1 MPRDDFAL
9 SCYSSKIYWV
19 YSFCSSL
26 YSLNT
31 LRPRQNGRHFA
42 DDIFKWIFLNKNVW
56 IPIKI
61 SLKFVPQ
68 GPINNIPALVQIM
81 AWRRPG
87 DKPLSEPMMFSLP
100 THICVTRPQWVN
112 LFQSIVSR
120 AMGRRSMHYM
130 CSKCPF
136 RCQRRTEFNCHTK
149 THRLKLSTQRLRRLE
164 GRPDYLA
171 SPSTLNI
178 DAYSANLQS
187 ASEGTASVCNPT
199 NAAIRLDNEAIA
211 NRNTGPKSTML
222 EQPSVMKPDERNA
235 LTAERGDSL
244 LGDMWLQA
252 ANKCDSSLEIALP
265 SRDAIRSVYRP
276 DIAEIWKVADKLVV
290 SVQGTKK
297 CSICPYKSATPL
309 QCIEEHVG
317 AIHLGIKRW
326 LCSLCAYNDNKRVH
340 IIEHIQTQHAGKKCS
355 AILCKNIYKSTYNGI
370 LDNSAQNLQFRRLGD
385 VEAYVLAKHI
395 KENTGQ
401 LSKVFQVCVGEASEL
416 SMGLLPDT

>member
-1 MPRDDFAL
+1 MPRDDFDL

-19 YSFCSSL
+19 YSFCSL
-26 YSLNT
+26 
-31 LRPRQNGRHFA
+31 
-42 DDIFKWIFLNKNVW
+42 
-56 IPIKI
+56 
-61 SLKFVPQ
+61 
-68 GPINNIPALVQIM
+68 
-81 AWRRPG
+81 
-87 DKPLSEPMMFSLP
+87 
-100 THICVTRPQWVN
+100 N

-130 CSKCPF
+130 CFKCPF

-171 SPSTLNI
+171 SPNTFNI
-178 DAYSANLQS
+178 DAYS
-187 ASEGTASVCNPT
+187 
-199 NAAIRLDNEAIA
+199 A

-252 ANKCDSSLEIALP
+252 VNKCDSSLEIALP

-276 DIAEIWKVADKLVV
+276 DIAEIWKVVDKLVV

-317 AIHLGIKRW
+317 AIHVGIKRW

-401 LSKVFQVCVGEASEL
+401 LSKVFQVCVGDASEL